1 MTTPLPWRPAG
12 PFTFIKI
19 ETLTDWLNDKT
30 RSAEEHE
37 RIAEILSFVA
47 ERLNFASR
55 GREGVTQEDIDH
67 EVQVQK
73 MLLVAEIS
81 QWWYQ
86 PEDVMIVTANDGT
99 RVVRDRKYHGPQAYE
114 ASTPV
119 TVKAALCLPEKTE
132 EELKSSPEKEKSFAS
147 LDERFAPAEVQRR
160 VARINAEAAELLRQR
175 AEEDERRGFAG

>member
-119 TVKAALCLPEKTE
+119 TVKPVFPRPEQTE
-132 EELKSSPEKEKSFAS
+132 EEMKSAPEEKVFAS
-147 LDERFAPAEVQRR
+147 IDDLWSPSAVAAR
-160 VARINAEAAELLRQR
+160 VAAIEREAVERRQR
-175 AEEDERRGFAG
+175 QEQADERRGFKL